1 METAQDLR
9 EFWVHLHAICHGGL
23 RQTVVSRDLGL
34 LKRDKKFQQRYDR
47 WIEGIKAE
55 YGSNGNRFLSF
66 LPHFSSS
73 VENYLIRSRL
83 QWGKADTL
91 SKFPSR
97 LSPPVVTAEKDDVGT
112 GKVPLLASGL
122 PPIPPDTKP
131 YFTANIPLQLVSII
145 MNDWPYSGGYIYL
158 WLGYYASVNKHV

>member
-9 EFWVHLHAICHGGL
+9 ELWVLLHVVYLDGHRRI
-23 RQTVVSRDLGL
+23 VVSRDLGL

-55 YGSNGNRFLSF
+55 YGSQGNRFPSF
-66 LPHFSSS
+66 LLHFSSS
-73 VENYLIRSRL
+73 VENYLIKYRL

-91 SKFPSR
+91 SKLPSR
-97 LSPPVVTAEKDDVGT
+97 LSPPVITAEKDDIGT
-112 GKVPLLASGL
+112 GKVPLLVSGL

-145 MNDWPYSGGYIYL
+145 MNDWPYSGGCICL
-158 WLGYYASVNKHV
+158 